1 MHGGDVHVSDV
12 DGHLGDVPLLQPPA
26 DALDSL
32 QSTGLSLP
40 PTLLSDIES
49 DSVSIYV
56 ISSISHH
63 LKYIYEY
70 L

>member
-1 MHGGDVHVSDV
+1 MHGGDIHVSDV

-49 DSVSIYV
+49 DPVSIN
-56 ISSISHH
+56 ITSISHH
-63 LKYIYEY
+63 LKYIKEY